1 MPMNRKLYPPD
12 WEQLSARLKDEVGQ
26 KCEECGVPN
35 HAWIFRRLETPK
47 IWMLAYG
54 DEADAELYWNG
65 EEYTENPIQVVL
77 TTAHLDHNPANNE
90 RSNLRVLCQRCHLV
104 YHSPHHVANA
114 RKTRLNKYRQ
124 AKLAAGQLEIFEEIG
139 E

>member
-12 WEQLSARLKDEVGQ
+12 WEELTARLKDEVGQ

-35 HAWIFRRLETPK
+35 HAWILRRLENPK
-47 IWMLAYG
+47 LWILAFG

-65 EEYTENPIQVVL
+65 EEYTENPIQIVL
-77 TTAHLDHNPANNE
+77 TTAHLDQNPGNND

-104 YHSPHHVANA
+104 YDNPFNQVK
-114 RKTRLNKYRQ
+114 RRTTRLNKNRQ
-124 AKLAAGQLEIFEEIG
+124 AKLDAGQLEIFSEG
-139 E
+139 DK